1 MNEVKHA
8 QAIAEIGI
16 DGECPIC
23 DKNPPFN
30 VKTLA
35 AIAEGEAMWR
45 GEIPTKW
52 YHSLEE
58 AREDLKI

>member
-1 MNEVKHA
+1 
-8 QAIAEIGI
+8 
-16 DGECPIC
+16 
-23 DKNPPFN
+23 
-30 VKTLA
+30 LA